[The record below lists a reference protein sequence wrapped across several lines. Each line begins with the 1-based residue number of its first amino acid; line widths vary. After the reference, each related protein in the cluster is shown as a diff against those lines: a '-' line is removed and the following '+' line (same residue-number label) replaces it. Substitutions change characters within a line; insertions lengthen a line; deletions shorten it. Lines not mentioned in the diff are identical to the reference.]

1 MVTLNEFRAMLGG
14 ISECTARKLINQYHV
29 KHFYIRCTF
38 YIPKQYV
45 IDYLLSDHFMK
56 YRFKLKHKIK
66 WNETFL
72 KSSAPYVDLTEDKG

>member
-1 MVTLNEFRAMLGG
+1 MTRSDYEKKFRSFPDVVTLNEFRPMLGG
-14 ISECTARKLINQYHV
+14 ISECTARKLINQNHV

-56 YRFKLKHKIK
+56 YRFKLKHKI
-66 WNETFL
+66 
-72 KSSAPYVDLTEDKG
+72 